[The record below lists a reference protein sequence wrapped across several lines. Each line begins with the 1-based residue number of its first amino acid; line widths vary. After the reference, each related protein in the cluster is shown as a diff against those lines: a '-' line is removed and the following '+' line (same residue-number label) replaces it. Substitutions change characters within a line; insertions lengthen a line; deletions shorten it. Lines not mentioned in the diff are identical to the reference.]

1 MKPSPKPAGL
11 FLFRERVGLF
21 SHCSQ
26 CFWRHRIDAKMCAPV
41 ALPQI
46 ACHYETFGAPP
57 MSRLPSLPERIPE
70 ELLMTTHEPS
80 ALYAT
85 LTDILRDTFD
95 NDDLVATPTMTA
107 AQVEGWDSM
116 GNVRLFLSIEQE
128 FGVRFNASEIGGI
141 KNVGELVTLLQQKTG
156 N

>member
-1 MKPSPKPAGL
+1 
-11 FLFRERVGLF
+11 
-21 SHCSQ
+21 
-26 CFWRHRIDAKMCAPV
+26 
-41 ALPQI
+41 
-46 ACHYETFGAPP
+46 
-57 MSRLPSLPERIPE
+57 
-70 ELLMTTHEPS
+70 MTTHEPS